1 MDKEDVEY
9 TYYWILFNYMKEWN
23 NAICS
28 NIDGPRDYYIKWSNS
43 EWERQISYEIIY
55 MWNLNCDTNGLIY
68 ENETDSQTQKRNLQ
82 LPKMC

>member
-1 MDKEDVEY
+1 MDKEDVDY
-9 TYYWILFNYMKEWN
+9 TYYWILLSYMKEWN

-28 NIDGPRDYYIKWSNS
+28 NIHGPRDYYTKWSNS